1 MRSGF
6 VSIIGR
12 PNTGKSTFLNTI
24 IGEKI
29 SIITSK
35 PGTTRNLIQGVYSE
49 EDTQIVFVDTPG
61 IHKPITKLGNKLNA
75 QAYYS
80 INDVDIIMLMV
91 DASEHLG
98 KGDMFVIEKLKS
110 VKKPVIL
117 VLNKIDKIKDEEILL
132 KINEYKDLYEW
143 ADIVPISSLKND
155 NINRLIKVLKGYL
168 PDKVRYF
175 PDNDKTSAPITF
187 RICEIVREKLM
198 QTTDDEI
205 PYSFTCVLNEYKD
218 KKNNISIS
226 IDIIVDRDSLK
237 KILIGKNGVKLKEIG
252 MKARSDIEKIVGKQ
266 VYLELYVKTIRK
278 WRNKERKLN
287 ELGFNEFNV

>member
-12 PNTGKSTFLNTI
+12 PNTGKSTFLNTM

-49 EDTQIVFVDTPG
+49 KDTQIVFVDTPG
-61 IHKPITKLGNKLNA
+61 IHKPVTKLGNKLNA

-80 INDVDIIMLMV
+80 INDVDIILFIA
-91 DASEHLG
+91 DASEKLG
-98 KGDMFVIEKLKS
+98 KGDMFIIDKLKDI
-110 VKKPVIL
+110 KKPIIL
-117 VLNKIDKIKDEEILL
+117 VLNKIDKIKNDDILL
-132 KINEYKDLYEW
+132 KINEYKDLYDW
-143 ADIVPISSLKND
+143 ADIVPVSALKND
-155 NINRLIKVLKGYL
+155 NLERLVKVLKEYL

-175 PDNDKTSAPITF
+175 PDNDITSAPITF
-187 RICEIVREKLM
+187 RVSEIIREKLM
-198 QTTDDEI
+198 ETTDQEV

-218 KKNNISIS
+218 KKNNISIG
-226 IDIIVDRDSLK
+226 IDIIVDRDSIK
-237 KILIGKNGVKLKEIG
+237 KILIGKNGVKLKEVG
-252 MKARSDIEKIVGKQ
+252 MKARGDIEKIVGKQ
-266 VYLELYVKTIRK
+266 VYLELYVKTMKK
-278 WRNKERKLN
+278 WRNKEKKLN